1 MSEEREYADAE
12 ILALRHRYRETQ
24 AARLPASQKIH
35 VGTDSLP
42 LYREILFGGM
52 CSIML
57 PQSMTD
63 MDRIERMVRY
73 QGRNQLAIRQNASAR
88 TAVPYSRRQARRISS
103 GSTSRAGS
111 PI

>member
-73 QGRNQLAIRQNASAR
+73 QGRNRQ
-88 TAVPYSRRQARRISS
+88 I
-103 GSTSRAGS
+103 GRAHV
-111 PI
+111 